1 MCTRPFLR
9 PDKLAFLK
17 ADALCPCRMPNTHG
31 TRRTQGA
38 VSCSLPHV
46 IRADI
51 GAQMRHTRAAVSH
64 ELHRGYDTQRCALTE
79 ACFPRSSRL
88 SITAYTLHSALSD
101 KQHALQKN
109 HSHTKFPVYCFNTSM
124 VDLVCD
130 SARISNT
137 DLVYFCSYTQ
147 PLQTLSACLP
157 VSVFIYDSLSASAC
171 LTTRFKAYLKL
182 VCC

>member
-130 SARISNT
+130 SARLQYRSGVLL
-137 DLVYFCSYTQ
+137 LVYSTASDTFS
-147 PLQTLSACLP
+147 LSAC
-157 VSVFIYDSLSASAC
+157 VC
-171 LTTRFKAYLKL
+171 LYL
-182 VCC
+182 